1 MSSPMHR
8 PILSP
13 KHSNSRSVSPIKN
26 DKSFMAQQI
35 ESPYNN
41 QRIRL
46 SYNNTNNTSPTKKPQ
61 VKKLVSP
68 TKTRPSKELS
78 FTIFEDDVYYRDT
91 LTDDTKPDDEP
102 LGKENDS
109 IETVRESR
117 NKLNHDDQE
126 NILQPKLKQS
136 TLKQASI
143 ARRKPLSNLNINEFS
158 GYVTY
163 NQFPIQLNELYQPPN
178 FQNELKSI
186 HKFNSKLPCFV
197 TPPRSNLQNG
207 LLTSKYL
214 VKSAIEEE
222 PFNEEDEVEHR
233 LMQKHSSIKKR
244 RSLSVGKNDSKFK
257 LIKKNNFQILTN

>member
-1 MSSPMHR
+1 MSSPKHR

-13 KHSNSRSVSPIKN
+13 KHSNSRSASPIKN
-26 DKSFMAQQI
+26 EKGFMAQQI

-46 SYNNTNNTSPTKKPQ
+46 SYNNSHNISPTKKPQ
-61 VKKLVSP
+61 VKKFVSP

-78 FTIFEDDVYYRDT
+78 FAIFEDNVYYRDT
-91 LTDDTKPDDEP
+91 LADDNKPDNETF
-102 LGKENDS
+102 GKENDS
-109 IETVRESR
+109 IETVLEAC
-117 NKLNHDDQE
+117 NKLNHNDQE
-126 NILQPKLKQS
+126 NILQPKIKQS

-143 ARRKPLSNLNINEFS
+143 VRRKPLSNLNINEFS

-163 NQFPIQLNELYQPPN
+163 NQFPVQLTDLYQPPN
-178 FQNELKSI
+178 FQNEQKSI
-186 HKFNSKLPCFV
+186 HKFNNKLPCFV
-197 TPPRSNLQNG
+197 TPPRSNSQNG

-233 LMQKHSSIKKR
+233 LMQKHNSIKKR
-244 RSLSVGKNDSKFK
+244 RSLSVGKNNSKLK